1 MVNVLVCSYLE
12 PELVGR
18 IRAVDERL
26 SVCYEPELLPKPRYR
41 ADHVGQPLQRS
52 PEDQSRWE
60 ALLGDAEVL
69 FDFDY
74 TGVPELPERAK
85 NVRWVQATSAGIGQF
100 VTRQNLARMNAV
112 FTTSSGV
119 HARPLAE
126 FAIMSMLEV
135 VKRRNL
141 ARQLQQAH
149 RWQRFATD
157 ELSNKT
163 LAIVGLGKIGA
174 EVARLAKAFEM
185 RVIATKRQTDGRHTQ
200 GQAAD
205 RLGVDALLPW
215 TDLHGLLHEADFVL
229 LACPHTPETEGLIGA
244 PEFAAMKPGATLI
257 NVARG
262 AVVQEPAMLEALRTG
277 QLGFAALDV
286 TAVEPLPADSPLW
299 DMENVSIYHHS
310 ASTNDRENDRIVEI
324 FCDNLRRYLDGEPLM
339 NQLDVE
345 RMY

>member
-1 MVNVLVCSYLE
+1 MVNVLICSYLE
-12 PELVGR
+12 PELVAR
-18 IRAVDERL
+18 IRAVDRRL
-26 SVCYEPELLPKPRYR
+26 SVRYEPELLPKPRYR
-41 ADHVGQPLQRS
+41 ADHVGQPSQRN
-52 PEDQSRWE
+52 PEDQARWE
-60 ALLGDAEVL
+60 GLLGDAEVL

-74 TGVPELPERAK
+74 TGVAELPERAK
-85 NVRWVQATSAGIGQF
+85 KVRWVQATSAGIGQF
-100 VTRQNLARMNAV
+100 VTRQNYARMNAV
-112 FTTSSGV
+112 FTTASGV

-141 ARQLQQAH
+141 ARELQVAH

-174 EVARLAKAFEM
+174 EVARLAKAFEL
-185 RVIATKRQTDGRHTQ
+185 RVTATKRHHIQ
-200 GQAAD
+200 GQTAD

-215 TDLHGLLHEADFVL
+215 TDLHGLLRDADFVV

-286 TAVEPLPADSPLW
+286 TATEPLPADSPLW
-299 DMENVSIYHHS
+299 DLENVSIYHHS
-310 ASTNDRENDRIVEI
+310 ASTNDRENERIVEI
-324 FCDNLRRYLDGEPLM
+324 FCDNLRRYLDGKPLM
-339 NQLDVE
+339 NQLDIQ

>member
-1 MVNVLVCSYLE
+1 MVKVLICSYLE
-12 PELVGR
+12 PELIER
-18 IRAVDERL
+18 IRAVDSRL

-41 ADHVGQPLQRS
+41 ADHVGMPLERS
-52 PEDQSRWE
+52 PAQQSHWE
-60 ALLGDAEVL
+60 ALLADAEVL

-74 TGVPELPERAK
+74 TGVAALPERAK

-100 VTRQNLARMNAV
+100 IARQNYARMNAV

-135 VKRRNL
+135 VKKRNL
-141 ARQLQQAH
+141 ARKQQLEH

-157 ELSNKT
+157 ELSGKT
-163 LAIVGLGKIGA
+163 LAIVGLGKIGK
-174 EVARLAKAFEM
+174 EVARLAKAFDM
-185 RVIATKRQTDGRHTQ
+185 RVTALKRHTDGQT
-200 GQAAD
+200 A
-205 RLGVDALLPW
+205 ALLEVDVLRPW
-215 TDLHGLLHEADFVL
+215 TELNKLLEDADFVC
-229 LACPHTPETEGLIGA
+229 LACPHTPETDGLIGA
-244 PEFAAMKPGATLI
+244 AEFAAMKRGATLI

-262 AVVQEPAMLEALRTG
+262 AIVQEPAMLEALQSG

-286 TAVEPLPADSPLW
+286 TAIEPLPADSPLW

-310 ASTNDRENDRIVEI
+310 ASTNDRENERIVDI
-324 FCDNLRRYLDGEPLM
+324 FCDNLRRYLDGQPLH
-339 NQLDVE
+339 NQLDIE